1 MHTRTDCVLINAHRC
16 AGYGGASGYGNQ
28 SYQFGQGAAGYTAA
42 GTDRSYYTG
51 AQTGTGGQQQMSYGQ
66 DSSAYARNYTTGT
79 DGYSGAAHSTAGY
92 TGYDNQA
99 AAASYQQYS
108 DSQAA
113 K

>member
-1 MHTRTDCVLINAHRC
+1 MPTII
-16 AGYGGASGYGNQ
+16 SGYGTATGYSGQN
-28 SYQFGQGAAGYTAA
+28 YGQFGQGAAYTA

-51 AQTGTGGQQQMSYGQ
+51 QQTGSGGQQQMSYGQ

-92 TGYDNQA
+92 TGYENQA
-99 AAASYQQYS
+99 AAASYQQYT